1 MSGRWVLH
9 IAQGDTSCGMLRI
22 ITRAF
27 GVPGEVHRIR
37 EDLSHGPLT
46 DGRSRMAYMKACCRA
61 ADAGYD
67 PDPEADDTD
76 LQWRA
81 LVGRVERTRPASVV
95 VWHADNVSDYVF
107 LRMAAHWLESCDVE
121 LGAVQVPPRGGDHS
135 VAIYSPEQL
144 AHMWSRLRALD
155 PQERGFL
162 AAEFRA
168 IQSRPE
174 ALRRYDGHALTFLP
188 IDAYDGRIMAAI
200 GREWRSATRTISDL
214 VAGWRDGR
222 NWLSDIF
229 IAARLSALIE
239 AGLAEA
245 EGDRSRIQTY
255 RVRRC
260 PDAG

>member
-1 MSGRWVLH
+1 MPGPSFLH
-9 IAQGDTSCGMLRI
+9 IAQGDTSCGMLGI

-61 ADAGYD
+61 ADCDYD

-81 LVGRVERTRPASVV
+81 LVGRVERIRPASVV
-95 VWHADNVSDYVF
+95 VWHAENVSDYVF

-121 LGAVQVPPRGGDHS
+121 LDVVEVPPRGDDYS

-144 AHMWSRLRALD
+144 AHFWSRLRALD
-155 PQERGFL
+155 PQERDSL

-168 IQSRPE
+168 IRSRPE
-174 ALRRYDGHALTFLP
+174 PLRRYDGHALTYLP
-188 IDAYDGRIMAAI
+188 IETYDGQIV
-200 GREWRSATRTISDL
+200 GVVGEEWRPAARTISDL
-214 VAGWRDGR
+214 GAGWRDGR

-239 AGLAEA
+239 AGVVEA

-255 RVRRC
+255 RVRRS
-260 PDAG
+260 PDAV